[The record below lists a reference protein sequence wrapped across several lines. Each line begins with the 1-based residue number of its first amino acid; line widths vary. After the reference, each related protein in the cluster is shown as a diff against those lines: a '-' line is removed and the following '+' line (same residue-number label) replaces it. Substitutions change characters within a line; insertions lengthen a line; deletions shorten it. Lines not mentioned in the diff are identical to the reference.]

1 MRFRIYPKNLSIFLP
16 CSDWYTALS
25 AKGARKGI
33 REKGRGRLKEVP
45 SLCAYAGV
53 CRQTPPRGLL
63 PLFVQ
68 QPPKRTE
75 FWSSSN
81 PSNKGRQL
89 PLPERAVGWVVSYE
103 KDALASVEASVP
115 DGVIQGTLLPSEH
128 LWGTSVV
135 TYRAVSMT
143 LEAEIPSPLLTSRTW
158 APQFMPFVP
167 FPKTCDTCS
176 CRKSQYF
183 IATSVEMT
191 TLQHCVQQ
199 NSSLIGRRLGLWLR
213 PISKERKA
221 PPKFLEGNPSF
232 AKYLENGRRD
242 FQRWIPRLRA
252 FTLHVKFHPT
262 VQCVAPA
269 GRQISKI
276 APRLGPRVTFI
287 QALLAVMDGKW

>member
-167 FPKTCDTCS
+167 FPQNVRHRFVPEVPVFYRHKCRNDDSSALCSAKLVADWSSSRPVAPPNFEGKEGTSKISWRQSFFRKISREWKTRFST
-176 CRKSQYF
+176 
-183 IATSVEMT
+183 V
-191 TLQHCVQQ
+191 
-199 NSSLIGRRLGLWLR
+199 NSSSAGVYTPRQ
-213 PISKERKA
+213 ISPHGAMCR
-221 PPKFLEGNPSF
+221 
-232 AKYLENGRRD
+232 
-242 FQRWIPRLRA
+242 
-252 FTLHVKFHPT
+252 
-262 VQCVAPA
+262 PA